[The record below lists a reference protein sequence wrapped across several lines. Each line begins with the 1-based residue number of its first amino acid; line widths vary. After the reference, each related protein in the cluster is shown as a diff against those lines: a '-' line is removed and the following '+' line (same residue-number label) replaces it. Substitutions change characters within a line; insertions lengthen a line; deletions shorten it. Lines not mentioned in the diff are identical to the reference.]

1 MTSHPA
7 SHPAG
12 GRSRPEE
19 PLIWL
24 DFWDYAQR
32 LFLGGEAWP
41 WLDPAAFDGVY
52 RQALGLLDPAV
63 APIDLDR
70 LTASYLAANPGIRAG
85 MTRRARPSYPLKT
98 LLGDAG
104 LRAAVARLCDAT
116 RDARKSRPLALTVSS
131 PLRLMND
138 AHRFA
143 HGAPMP
149 EAAPG
154 AGEDDCERAAVYLT
168 DFLGALAQPQGTF
181 VLLVDRDGE
190 AAARNFPHALNPL
203 SNLCRHMRWK
213 LALATQAGV
222 TDRMSAQLVFT
233 PAGLDGVWGP
243 FEEAAPDGNA
253 LYAAIPADARPEAV
267 LSRLKALRGRA

>member
-1 MTSHPA
+1 MTSHL
-7 SHPAG
+7 AG
-12 GRSRPEE
+12 NHSRPEE
-19 PLIWL
+19 PTIWL

-32 LFLGGEAWP
+32 LFLGGEAMP

-70 LTASYLAANPGIRAG
+70 LTACYLAANPGIRAA
-85 MTRRARPSYPLKT
+85 MTRRARPSFPLKT

-104 LRAAVARLCDAT
+104 LRAAVARLADAT
-116 RDARKSRPLALTVSS
+116 RDARKSKPLALTVSS

-149 EAAPG
+149 EAGPG
-154 AGEDDCERAAVYLT
+154 AGEDDCERGAVYLT

-181 VLLVDRDGE
+181 VLLVDEDGE
-190 AAARNFPHALNPL
+190 AAAPNFSHVLNPL
-203 SNLCRHMRWK
+203 SNLCRHMRWT
-213 LALATQAGV
+213 LALATRAPV
-222 TDRMSAQLVFT
+222 VERMSAQLVFT

-243 FEEAAPDGNA
+243 FEEAAATGNP

>member
-1 MTSHPA
+1 MDRTPA
-7 SHPAG
+7 SG
-12 GRSRPEE
+12 LFRPEE
-19 PLIWL
+19 RQIWL

-32 LFLGGEAWP
+32 LFLGGETMP
-41 WLDPAAFDGVY
+41 WLDPGAFDGVY
-52 RQALGLLDPAV
+52 RQALDLLDPSV

-70 LTASYLAANPGIRAG
+70 VTARYLAANPGIRSA

-138 AHRFA
+138 AHLFA

-149 EAAPG
+149 D

-190 AAARNFPHALNPL
+190 AAARNYVHALNPL

-213 LALATQAGV
+213 LALATRAGIA
-222 TDRMSAQLVFT
+222 DRMSAQLVFT
-233 PAGLDGVWGP
+233 PAGLDGVWGSLDD
-243 FEEAAPDGNA
+243 AAAGPRGA
-253 LYAAIPADARPEAV
+253 LYAAIPADARPETV
-267 LSRLKALRGRA
+267 LSQLKALRGRA